1 MRRCAFVKLISGAVA
16 TWPVLLFAVPAL
28 WLFTDRLLAAE
39 HDAIPVVVADFD
51 YNDTSG
57 EVADQ
62 RAEHAAR
69 VKAFAGLLRERL
81 AGEGK
86 YKVLRLDCAK
96 ATCSAGSI
104 GADDLIAA
112 ARKADARLLVY
123 GGIHKMSSLIEW
135 GSVQVVALL
144 LALDLDVFATLDL
157 VLDVLVLATAFP
169 LDLALALVVTL
180 VMDLRLAL
188 AIRPSRPSEN

>member
-1 MRRCAFVKLISGAVA
+1 MRRREFVKLINGAVA
-16 TWPVLLFAVPAL
+16 TWPALQFAVPAL
-28 WLFTDRLLAAE
+28 WLITGRMLAAE
-39 HDAIPVVVADFD
+39 HGAIAVVVADFD

-86 YKVLRLDCAK
+86 YKVLRLDCAE
-96 ATCSAGSI
+96 AICSAGSI
-104 GADDLIAA
+104 GAEDLVAA

-123 GGIHKMSSLIEW
+123 GGIHKMSTLIQW
-135 GSVQVVALL
+135 GSVQVVDVEQKQLL
-144 LALDLDVFATLDL
+144 LNRLFSFRGDTDE
-157 VLDVLVLATAFP
+157 AFRRAAEFIGEM
-169 LDLALALVVTL
+169 LQGVT
-180 VMDLRLAL
+180 
-188 AIRPSRPSEN
+188 PKT

>member
-39 HDAIPVVVADFD
+39 HAAIPIVVADFD

-123 GGIHKMSSLIEW
+123 GGIHKMSTLIEW
-135 GSVQVVALL
+135 GSVQVVDVQQKQLL
-144 LALDLDVFATLDL
+144 LNRLFSFRGDTDEAFRRAAEFIGETLQG
-157 VLDVLVLATAFP
+157 
-169 LDLALALVVTL
+169 
-180 VMDLRLAL
+180 VM
-188 AIRPSRPSEN
+188 PKS